1 MAIKAKKLGSKKG
14 FEKSLKGGGN
24 RYALRVPPEGAIV
37 RFLTEP
43 EEWFEVPMHFDE
55 GRQTSYPCS
64 DDCIGCDEGLEARSR
79 WFAVVYSVDED
90 RVTPFDMPKSVV
102 KMLYKKYDRYNTIT
116 DRNYEITKEGTGL
129 NTEYDVDAMSAEH
142 LRGQS
147 KMEIPDL
154 FDFVTNMYEDAMR
167 QISEGEEVSAAG
179 RQRTRKSTPR
189 RRVELDEDDFE
200 DDDLDDEE
208 DTAPR
213 RRPTKVKAPV
223 RKTTKSAPTKRRTT
237 RR

>member
-24 RYALRVPPEGAIV
+24 RYALRVPAEGAIV

-64 DDCIGCDEGLEARSR
+64 DDCIACDEGMEARSR

-90 RVTPFDMPKSVV
+90 RVTPFEMPKSVV

-179 RQRTRKSTPR
+179 RRHTRKSSPR

-200 DDDLDDEE
+200 DDDLDDEDE
-208 DTAPR
+208 APR
-213 RRPTKVKAPV
+213 RRPTKVRAPAK
-223 RKTTKSAPTKRRTT
+223 KTTKSAPTKRRTT